1 MFNSKKT
8 LAVLLLMVL
17 FIASCSS
24 KADDSALLDALDDVE
39 EALEEAEKARD
50 EPIDALEETT
60 DALEEATDA
69 LEDATSTTEATTTT
83 ETETETETTTT
94 TEAPEC
100 TGDALPDGITLD
112 PSEANEGDV
121 DGDGYVDQ
129 IWAAT
134 VDEGS
139 SSFTAYLVVLMG
151 DSEDRY
157 HVIEIGGGLM
167 PEAGAWASHDI
178 DDNGAVEV
186 WLSIPDVRG
195 TRPGG
200 LAVFS
205 DCALTLVTNSE
216 TGYRWVLR
224 GSDSYTPMPPFYR
237 SVCQI
242 IEGTTVYSQV
252 KSDLEDSG
260 DMDSEWTLDISPF
273 RLEGTEMVPATE
285 LVTIPEGALSG
296 TFSSF
301 NDAFDYA
308 ADYGFDERSC
318 S

>member
-24 KADDSALLDALDDVE
+24 KADESALLDALDDAE
-39 EALEEAEKARD
+39 EALEEAEEARD
-50 EPIDALEETT
+50 EAIDALEEAT

-69 LEDATSTTEATTTT
+69 LEDATSTTETTTT
-83 ETETETETTTT
+83 TETETETTTT

-129 IWAAT
+129 IWAPT
-134 VDEGS
+134 S
-139 SSFTAYLVVLMG
+139 SLSSEYDIAAYLVVLMG

-157 HVIEIGGGLM
+157 HVLEIGGGIY
-167 PEAGAWASHDI
+167 PGAGAWASHDI

-308 ADYGFDERSC
+308 ADYGFEESSC